1 MKGVLRCRRS
11 WLNSWIRK
19 ICWRRERIPAPV
31 LLGFPHGSAGE
42 ESTSNE
48 GRPGFDPWVGKIP
61 WGKERL
67 LTPIFWPGELH
78 GLYSPWG
85 CTESDRTEGLS
96 LSLSFKW
103 ILKEGTATDYSI
115 LAWRIPGT
123 EEPSGLQSIGSQRV

>member
-1 MKGVLRCRRS
+1 M
-11 WLNSWIRK
+11 
-19 ICWRRERIPAPV
+19 
-31 LLGFPHGSAGE
+31 
-42 ESTSNE
+42 

-61 WGKERL
+61 WRKERL
-67 LTPIFWPGELH
+67 PTPIFWPGELH

-123 EEPSGLQSIGSQRV
+123 EEPSGLQSIGSQRVRHGRSDLACINVY